1 MNFKNFKRLPFNP
14 SIQRKHLIY
23 GCGFG
28 SYSASLSCIKDIR
41 CTLDPKR
48 DALFIADLNDA
59 EDFLKKCR
67 DNIF

>member
-1 MNFKNFKRLPFNP
+1 MNFKNFKRLSFNP

-28 SYSASLSCIKDIR
+28 SYSASLSFIKNIR
-41 CTLDPKR
+41 CALDPKR
-48 DALFIADLNDA
+48 GALSIAVLNDA